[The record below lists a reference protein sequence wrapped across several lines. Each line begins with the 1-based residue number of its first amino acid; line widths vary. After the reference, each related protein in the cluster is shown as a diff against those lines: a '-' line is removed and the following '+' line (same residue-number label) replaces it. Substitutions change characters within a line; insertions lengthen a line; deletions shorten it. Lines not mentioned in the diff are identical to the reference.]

1 MRDLTA
7 RLDGA
12 HAAVLKWHRPD
23 GGLAY
28 QFRVRVC
35 LLRVGGRGGIDFST
49 SATAARELVGLGV
62 CVLLWVDVACG
73 TMTVYDRCSYLRIL
87 RLCLG
92 ETRHMLFRFVSTLT
106 SLITLRLI
114 SCMILLCVAPDI
126 RDVQVHVRRGLQGEW
141 RVDTEQV
148 DIPADYHLHGECTHV
163 VSSRV
168 ERGEVYTFKVCEDR
182 LCCVWS
188 DAIRSAVVR
197 T

>member
-12 HAAVLKWHRPD
+12 HVAVLKWHRPD

-35 LLRVGGRGGIDFST
+35 LLRVGGCGGIDFST

-92 ETRHMLFRFVSTLT
+92 ETRHMLFRFGSTLN
-106 SLITLRLI
+106 SLITVRLI
-114 SCMILLCVAPDI
+114 SC
-126 RDVQVHVRRGLQGEW
+126 DV
-141 RVDTEQV
+141 
-148 DIPADYHLHGECTHV
+148 
-163 VSSRV
+163 
-168 ERGEVYTFKVCEDR
+168 
-182 LCCVWS
+182 
-188 DAIRSAVVR
+188 VVR
-197 T
+197 GT